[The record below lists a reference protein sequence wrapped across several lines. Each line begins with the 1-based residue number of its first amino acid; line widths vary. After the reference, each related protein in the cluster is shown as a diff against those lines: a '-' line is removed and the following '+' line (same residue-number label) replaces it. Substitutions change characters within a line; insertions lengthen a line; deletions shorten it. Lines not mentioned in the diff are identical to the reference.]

1 MRKRNLAYNTDDTIV
16 AVSTPLGEG
25 GIGIVRLSGRKA
37 LSIADKIFASKD
49 KSKPSE
55 FKTYTTHYGY
65 IIRHASLR
73 APTKS
78 GRNNPIE
85 IASSPSAP
93 RNDRN
98 RYAEIIDE
106 VILTV
111 MRAPKSYTTE
121 DVVEINCHGGIVPL
135 RRVLDLT
142 LSHGARLAQPGEFT
156 KRAFING
163 RIDLTQAEAVLDII
177 RSRTDSF
184 MKVALGH
191 LEGGLSNKIRSLKEK
206 LLDIL
211 SELEARIDFS
221 EDDIELMPKEDL
233 SKKLD
238 ISSVEI
244 KKLIDDAW
252 KGMILKEGIM
262 CVICGKPNAGKSSL
276 MNTLLRR
283 SRVIVTPVPGTTRD
297 AIEEEINLKGI
308 PIRVVDTAGISE
320 ARDIVEKHGIRKSK
334 SYIKLADIILFVLD
348 LSKRWSRMDEKIFN
362 DIKSRKFIIIANK
375 SDLPVKLDLNKVKK
389 MLNSKPGKPED
400 EIIEISMLRKR
411 NLDRVEDAILKKIWH
426 GEIPHPE
433 GAFVTNLRHR
443 KDLEAAHKCIREAI
457 KALEKKSTVFPEI
470 VASEVKEA
478 VFFLN
483 SILGDAIEPDI
494 LDRIFSKFCIGK

>member
-16 AVSTPLGEG
+16 AVSTPVGEG

-37 LSIADKIFASKD
+37 LSIADKIFVSKD
-49 KSKPSE
+49 KSKPST
-55 FKTYTTHYGY
+55 FKTYTIHYGHV
-65 IIRHASLR
+65 I
-73 APTKS
+73 KK
-78 GRNNPIE
+78 
-85 IASSPSAP
+85 SSPK
-93 RNDRN
+93 
-98 RYAEIIDE
+98 EIIDE
-106 VILTV
+106 VVLTV
-111 MRAPKSYTTE
+111 MRAPKSYTKE

-135 RRVLDLT
+135 RRTLDLA
-142 LSHGARLAQPGEFT
+142 LSRGARLAQPGEFT

-163 RIDLTQAEAVLDII
+163 RIDLAQAEAVLDII
-177 RSRTDSF
+177 RSKTDSF

-191 LEGGLSNKIRSLKEK
+191 LEGGLSNKINSLKEK

-211 SELEARIDFS
+211 SELEAMIDFS
-221 EDDIELMPKEDL
+221 EDDIELAPKEDL
-233 SKKLD
+233 SRKLD

-252 KGMILKEGIM
+252 KGMVLKEGIM
-262 CVICGKPNAGKSSL
+262 CVICGKPNVGKSSL
-276 MNTLLRR
+276 MNVLLRR

-297 AIEEEINLKGI
+297 AIEEEINLKDI

-320 ARDIVEKHGIRKSK
+320 ARDIVEEHGIRKSK
-334 SYIKLADIILFVLD
+334 SYIKLADIILFMLD
-348 LSKRWSRMDEKIFN
+348 LSKRWSRMDEEIFN
-362 DIKSRKFIIIANK
+362 NIRGKKFITIANK

-389 MLNSKPGKPED
+389 MLKSKSGKRKD
-400 EIIEISMLRKR
+400 EIIEISLLRKR
-411 NLDRVEDAILKKIWH
+411 NLDRLEDAILRKVWH

-443 KDLEAAHKCIREAI
+443 KDLEGAYKCIGKAI
-457 KALEKKSTVFPEI
+457 KALGEKSTAFPEI

-483 SILGDAIEPDI
+483 SILGDTIEPDI

>member
-1 MRKRNLAYNTDDTIV
+1 MRLLRRPFRPPRNDVMKKRNLIYNTDDTIV
-16 AVSTPLGEG
+16 AVSTPVGEG

-37 LSIADKIFASKD
+37 LLIADKIFVSKD
-49 KSKPSE
+49 KSKPST
-55 FKTYTTHYGY
+55 FKTYTIHYG
-65 IIRHASLR
+65 RVV
-73 APTKS
+73 KK
-78 GRNNPIE
+78 
-85 IASSPSAP
+85 SSPK
-93 RNDRN
+93 
-98 RYAEIIDE
+98 EIIDE

-111 MRAPKSYTTE
+111 MRAPKSYTKE

-135 RRVLDLT
+135 RRILDLA
-142 LSHGARLAQPGEFT
+142 LSRGARLAQPGEFT

-163 RIDLTQAEAVLDII
+163 RIDLAQAEAVLDII
-177 RSRTDSF
+177 RSKTDSF

-191 LEGGLSNKIRSLKEK
+191 LEGGLSNKISSLKEK

-221 EDDIELMPKEDL
+221 EDDIELVPKEDL
-233 SKKLD
+233 SKKLYA
-238 ISSVEI
+238 SFREI

-262 CVICGKPNAGKSSL
+262 CVICGKPNVGKSSL
-276 MNTLLRR
+276 MNVLLRR
-283 SRVIVTPVPGTTRD
+283 NRVIVTSVPGTTRD
-297 AIEEEINLKGI
+297 AIEEEINLKDI

-320 ARDIVEKHGIRKSK
+320 ARDIVEEHGIRKSK
-334 SYIKLADIILFVLD
+334 SYIKRADIILFMLD
-348 LSKRWSRMDEKIFN
+348 FSKRWSKTDEEIFN
-362 DIKSRKFIIIANK
+362 SIRDKNFITIANK
-375 SDLPVKLDLNKVKK
+375 SDLKKKLDINKIKK
-389 MLNSKPGKPED
+389 ITGKD
-400 EIIEISMLRKR
+400 EIVETSLLRRK
-411 NLDRVEDAILKKIWH
+411 NLDKVEEAILQKIWH

-443 KDLEAAHKCIREAI
+443 KDLEGAHKCIRKAI
-457 KALEKKSTVFPEI
+457 KALGEKSTAFPEI

-483 SILGDAIEPDI
+483 SILGDTIEPDI

>member
-16 AVSTPLGEG
+16 AVSTPVGEG

-37 LSIADKIFASKD
+37 LSIADKIFVSKD
-49 KSKPSE
+49 KSKPST
-55 FKTYTTHYGY
+55 FKTYTIHYGHV
-65 IIRHASLR
+65 I
-73 APTKS
+73 KK
-78 GRNNPIE
+78 
-85 IASSPSAP
+85 SSPK
-93 RNDRN
+93 
-98 RYAEIIDE
+98 EIIDE
-106 VILTV
+106 VVLTV

-135 RRVLDLT
+135 RRTLDLA
-142 LSHGARLAQPGEFT
+142 LSRGARLAQPGEFT

-163 RIDLTQAEAVLDII
+163 RIDLAQAEAVLDII
-177 RSRTDSF
+177 RSKTDSF

-191 LEGGLSNKIRSLKEK
+191 LEGGLSNKISSLKEK

-221 EDDIELMPKEDL
+221 EDDIELAPKEDL
-233 SKKLD
+233 SRKLD

-252 KGMILKEGIM
+252 KGMVLKEGIM
-262 CVICGKPNAGKSSL
+262 CVICGKPNVGKSSL
-276 MNTLLRR
+276 MNVLLRR

-297 AIEEEINLKGI
+297 AIEEEINLKDI
-308 PIRVVDTAGISE
+308 PIRVVDTAGISQG
-320 ARDIVEKHGIRKSK
+320 RGIVEEHGIRKSK
-334 SYIKLADIILFVLD
+334 SYIKLADIILLLLD
-348 LSKRWSRMDEKIFN
+348 LSKRWSRMDEEIFN
-362 DIKSRKFIIIANK
+362 NIRGKKFITIANK

-389 MLNSKPGKPED
+389 MLKSKSRKQKD
-400 EIIEISMLRKR
+400 EIIEISLLRKR
-411 NLDRVEDAILKKIWH
+411 NLDKVEGAILRKVWH

-443 KDLEAAHKCIREAI
+443 KDLEGAHKCIGKAI
-457 KALEKKSTVFPEI
+457 KALGEKSTAFPEI

-483 SILGDAIEPDI
+483 SILGDTIEPDI

>member
-1 MRKRNLAYNTDDTIV
+1 MLYNTDDTIV
-16 AVSTPLGEG
+16 AVSTPVGEG

-37 LSIADKIFASKD
+37 LSIADKIFVSKN
-49 KSKPSE
+49 KSKPST
-55 FKTYTTHYGY
+55 FKTYTIHYGHV
-65 IIRHASLR
+65 I
-73 APTKS
+73 KK
-78 GRNNPIE
+78 
-85 IASSPSAP
+85 SSPK
-93 RNDRN
+93 
-98 RYAEIIDE
+98 EIIDE
-106 VILTV
+106 VVLTV

-135 RRVLDLT
+135 RRTLDLA
-142 LSHGARLAQPGEFT
+142 LSRGARLAQPGEFT

-163 RIDLTQAEAVLDII
+163 RIDLAQAEAVLDII
-177 RSRTDSF
+177 RSKTDSF

-191 LEGGLSNKIRSLKEK
+191 LEGGLSNKISSLKEK

-211 SELEARIDFS
+211 SELEAMIDFS
-221 EDDIELMPKEDL
+221 EDDIELAPKEDL
-233 SKKLD
+233 SRKLD

-252 KGMILKEGIM
+252 KGMVLKEGIM
-262 CVICGKPNAGKSSL
+262 CVICGKPNVGKSSL
-276 MNTLLRR
+276 MNVLLRR

-297 AIEEEINLKGI
+297 AIEEEINLKDI

-320 ARDIVEKHGIRKSK
+320 ARDIVEEHGIRKSK
-334 SYIKLADIILFVLD
+334 AYIKLADIILFMLD
-348 LSKRWSRMDEKIFN
+348 LSKRWSRMDEEIFN
-362 DIKSRKFIIIANK
+362 NIRGKKFITIANK

-389 MLNSKPGKPED
+389 MLKSKSGKRKN
-400 EIIEISMLRKR
+400 EIIEVSLLRKR
-411 NLDRVEDAILKKIWH
+411 NLDKVEDAILRKVWR

-443 KDLEAAHKCIREAI
+443 KDLEGAHKCIGKAI
-457 KALEKKSTVFPEI
+457 KALGEKSAAFPEI

-483 SILGDAIEPDI
+483 SILGDTIEPDI